1 MPHHYRLYVVD
12 PLNPAAATVAADLG
26 TATQPAIAYTSAY
39 IVGGA
44 PYARSYDGRA
54 MVMYVNAG
62 KVWAI
67 DLRTNATHT
76 PRQLSSISNA
86 CSIVFALQ
94 SPLIQLTAD
103 GQDAWAQISTCTGN
117 PDVYVRSTMGSADA
131 PVSLGFGARLMAA
144 PEDAAKNVM
153 GTLIKDSQGLSW
165 YSPNLVRLGNVAGA
179 AGLTTLPINSGRD
192 YSSVAAVYLRF
203 GNTLRRMTWTAASAV
218 LEPSIYTFAAGPSPN
233 GEPGWEGDRD
243 AMYFVDGNTLLKLP
257 SGGRPA
263 AMATLGGTPI
273 GQLYSTDDRIVIQQ
287 SDRSASQVLAVSSI
301 AKTGGPVTTL
311 AGSNAV
317 ARGTTASSV
326 VYSQGNAWHFASAD
340 GGTDSVVAAGAIVYQ
355 RERLADHQY
364 VEALTTC
371 APDVATDKAC
381 SNGNFVQ
388 TSLLAGAPLSLG
400 HVSHAT
406 TYSFASFQAGYND
419 VADTTTGIAAPAT
432 FHNARNATGNQVNTN
447 DLYVWTP
454 GSTNSLGRVTQNIP

>member
-12 PLNPAAATVAADLG
+12 PLNPAAAIVAADLG
-26 TATQPAIAYTSAY
+26 TTTLPSIAYTSAY
-39 IVGGA
+39 TVGGA

-86 CSIVFALQ
+86 CAIVFALQ
-94 SPLIQLTAD
+94 SPLLQLTAD

-144 PEDAAKNVM
+144 PEDGAKNVM

-165 YSPNLVRLGNVAGA
+165 YSPNLVRLGDVAGA
-179 AGLTTLPINSGRD
+179 TGLTTLPINAGRD

-203 GNTLRRMTWTAASAV
+203 GNTLRRMTWTTASAV
-218 LEPSIYTFAAGPSPN
+218 LEPSIYTFAAG
-233 GEPGWEGDRD
+233 GAAGWEGDRD

-257 SGGRPA
+257 SGGIPA
-263 AMATLGGTPI
+263 AMATLSGTPI
-273 GQLYSTDDRIVIQQ
+273 GLLYSTDDRIVIQQ
-287 SDRSASQVLAVSSI
+287 SDRSSSQVLAVSSI

-311 AGSNAV
+311 ASSNAV
-317 ARGTTASSV
+317 VRGTTGSGV
-326 VYSQGNAWHFASAD
+326 LYSQGNVWHFASAD
-340 GGTDSVVAAGAIVYQ
+340 GGTDNVVAGGAIVYQ

-388 TSLLAGAPLSLG
+388 TNLLAGSHLSLG
-400 HVSHAT
+400 HVSHAS
-406 TYSFASFQAGYND
+406 TYSSASFSAGYND

-432 FHNARNATGNQVNTN
+432 FHIARDATGNQVNTN

-454 GSTNSLGRVTQNIP
+454 GTQSSLGRVTQNIP